1 MTDGS
6 IGSRIFLTLHD
17 YVETG
22 EEFLGR
28 YQEKESIVNNSISFI
43 QSKLLS
49 NVSVQ
54 SPEQLKR
61 PPYLSG
67 YCYTQVTDVQQEVN
81 VDGRPKTEGS
91 A

>member
-28 YQEKESIVNNSISFI
+28 YQDKESTVNNSISFI

-61 PPYLSG
+61 PPIS
-67 YCYTQVTDVQQEVN
+67 
-81 VDGRPKTEGS
+81 R
-91 A
+91 AIAIHR